1 MILDAGGRSY
11 AGADVK
17 ERVLAGLFV
26 IGLVLVLLRTTAG
39 GHGARSR
46 PAADVPQ
53 VAAAPTA
60 RPSLPG
66 HPPVIDHIPTKRPIV
81 FLTVDDGWNADPA
94 FPAEL
99 RRLRVPVT
107 LFLTDRAIAG
117 RYAYFRSLRDAGA
130 DIEDHA
136 LSHRDLRSLDAA
148 GQHREVCGAADR
160 YATEF
165 GRRPT
170 LFRPPGGTYDATTL
184 AEART
189 CGVRGI
195 VLWRDSV
202 QLEGRIKYQAGRL
215 RPGDIILMHFRPGLA
230 RDFPRVLQHL
240 HDQGMKLGRL
250 RDYIG

>member
-1 MILDAGGRSY
+1 MKG
-11 AGADVK
+11 
-17 ERVLAGLFV
+17 RVLAGLFV
-26 IGLVLVLLRTTAG
+26 IGLVLILLRTTSG
-39 GHGARSR
+39 GHGA
-46 PAADVPQ
+46 PAAAPSPPDVPQ

-66 HPPVIDHIPTKRPIV
+66 HPPVVDHIPTKRPIV

-107 LFLTDRAIAG
+107 LFLTDRAIGG

-130 DIEDHA
+130 DIEDHT
-136 LSHRDLRSLDAA
+136 LTHRELRTLDAA
-148 GQHREVCGAADR
+148 GQRREICGTADR

-170 LFRPPGGTYDATTL
+170 LFRPPGGSYDATTL
-184 AEART
+184 AEARA
-189 CGVRGI
+189 CGIRGI

-202 QLEGRIKYQAGRL
+202 QIKGRIKYQAARL

-230 RDFPRVLQHL
+230 RDFPRVLGHIR
-240 HDQGMKLGRL
+240 DQGMRLGRL
-250 RDYIG
+250 RDYVG